1 MQVEARSS
9 RYPSARI
16 AGVVVVGMSVTVLVG
31 WAFDLNTLKRIWPS
45 IPATKANAALM
56 LVVAG
61 AGLAAIARATPTDW
75 QRLCAQAAGVFCL
88 AFSVLSLIEYLWRD
102 LGLDELLFRD
112 TTGSPQPGRPSPF
125 ALVGLLLVGTNLI
138 LLSRSKT
145 EHSRAAAWI
154 NNALAIL
161 AMIGIVGYAY
171 DVYYLRHFSR
181 SINGI
186 GVLAL
191 VALATLAT
199 GLAMLDPRETWLDV
213 FISPGPGG
221 KMVRRF
227 APLVLLS
234 PVVIGVQTAV
244 YDHPGGRAVAALG
257 VTAAIVITLLTG
269 ALALDKAEAER
280 KTLSGLIPICSH
292 CKRIR
297 DDAGYWNQVESYVAQ
312 HSEAAFSHSL
322 CPSCLL
328 EHYPNDAEAV
338 IRQLESS
345 GQATSNE
352 DAD

>member
-1 MQVEARSS
+1 V
-9 RYPSARI
+9 
-16 AGVVVVGMSVTVLVG
+16 
-31 WAFDLNTLKRIWPS
+31 
-45 IPATKANAALM
+45 
-56 LVVAG
+56 
-61 AGLAAIARATPTDW
+61 
-75 QRLCAQAAGVFCL
+75 
-88 AFSVLSLIEYLWRD
+88 
-102 LGLDELLFRD
+102 
-112 TTGSPQPGRPSPF
+112 
-125 ALVGLLLVGTNLI
+125 NLI

-161 AMIGIVGYAY
+161 AMTGIVGYAY

-191 VALATLAT
+191 AALAILAA
-199 GLAMLDPRETWLDV
+199 GLAALDPRETWLDV

-269 ALALDKAEAER
+269 ALALDRAEAQREV
-280 KTLSGLIPICSH
+280 LSGLLPICSH

-297 DDAGYWNQVESYVAQ
+297 DDNGYWNQVESYVSE

-322 CPSCLL
+322 CPSCLREFYPEHADKILDEL
-328 EHYPNDAEAV
+328 ERSDPT
-338 IRQLESS
+338 S
-345 GQATSNE
+345 GSDGAT
-352 DAD
+352 